1 MPLTVQR
8 YSSQK
13 QPMSSHASVLVC
25 IPSRYHARRLPG
37 KALLNLGE
45 ETVIQRVYKQASLA
59 AFKTIVL
66 TDHPAIVR
74 SIQSINGEVV
84 YRRQKA
90 SNGSQRIFHYL
101 SEIDNTIDPNTIVV
115 NVQGDEPL
123 LNPTNI
129 QRLVECF
136 SDKETC
142 IASLYGSVVS
152 TNQYA
157 MAQRVKVNVNHGI
170 ATTFERI
177 VQSSDKQWHKHIGIY
192 AFRWKTLKELMKLAP
207 SPREMALS
215 LEQLRWMDHGYSI
228 KMVEGF
234 SNGIAIDTAA
244 DILEARNSLIS

>member
-1 MPLTVQR
+1 MLLMALH
-8 YSSQK
+8 YLSQK
-13 QPMSSHASVLVC
+13 RRMINPTAVLVC
-25 IPSRYHARRLPG
+25 IPSRYHSRRLPG
-37 KALLNLGE
+37 KALLRLGD

-59 AFKTIVL
+59 AYKTVVL

-74 SIQSINGEVV
+74 SIQSIDGEVV
-84 YRRQKA
+84 SREQKA

-101 SEIDNTIDPNTIVV
+101 SEIDSTIDPSAIVV

-129 QRLVECF
+129 KRLVECF

-142 IASLYGSVVS
+142 IASLYGSIVS
-152 TNQYA
+152 PNQYA
-157 MAQRVKVNVNHGI
+157 MAQRVKVNVSDGL

-177 VQSSDKQWHKHIGIY
+177 IGSSDKQWHKHIGIY
-192 AFRWKTLKELMKLAP
+192 AFRWKTLKELMSLPP
-207 SPREMALS
+207 SDREVRLS
-215 LEQLRWMDHGYSI
+215 LEQLRWMDNGYSI

-244 DILEARNSLIS
+244 DILEARNFLNS